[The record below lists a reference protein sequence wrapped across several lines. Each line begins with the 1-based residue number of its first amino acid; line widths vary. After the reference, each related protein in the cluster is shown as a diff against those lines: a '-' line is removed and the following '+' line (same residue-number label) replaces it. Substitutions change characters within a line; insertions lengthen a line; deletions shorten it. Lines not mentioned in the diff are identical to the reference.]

1 MKMTEGLLEGIRVLD
16 FTGFLAG
23 PYCGMFLADMGA
35 DVIKV
40 ENLLTKGE
48 FCRYARPLD
57 AKTGRSMYF
66 GNLNRN
72 KRGFAVNLKSEEG
85 KKVFSELVK
94 SADVLLENMRPGVIK
109 KLGFGYEECKSLNP
123 RIIFASIS
131 GFGQYGPYFSRPGY
145 DLIAQAMGGSM
156 SITGWPGSEPTR
168 AGMAIGDMMAGM
180 NCCMGILAS
189 LIKRQKTGVGQ
200 RIDVALVDSIVSGME
215 AKLMQYLYTGKVP
228 EKTGNKYISSAP
240 YDSFK
245 AKDAYFVLASGT
257 DKHFEHLSAA
267 MGMPE
272 LAKDPL
278 YENTELRKKN
288 ADSLKK
294 IIEAWASDKTSREVV
309 DIILG
314 VGVPA
319 GPIYDIADVC
329 NDKNIVEAREM
340 LVKVPDKDGGEFTV
354 LGNPIKM
361 DEYPCTSRK
370 SAPDLGEDNV
380 EIMKELGFS
389 DDEITEMKACG
400 AIK

>member
-1 MKMTEGLLEGIRVLD
+1 MSEKLLEGIRVLD

-40 ENLLTKGE
+40 ENLLTNGE
-48 FCRYARPLD
+48 FCRHARPLE
-57 AKTGRSMYF
+57 KSTNRSMYF

-72 KRGFAVNLKSEEG
+72 KRGFAVNLKSEDG
-85 KKVFSELVK
+85 KKVFSELIK

-109 KLGFGYEECKSLNP
+109 KLGFGYEECKALNP
-123 RIIFASIS
+123 RLIFASIS
-131 GFGQYGPYFSRPGY
+131 GFGQHGPYSSRPGY

-189 LIKRQKTGVGQ
+189 LIKRQQTGVGQ
-200 RIDVALVDSIVSGME
+200 RIDVALVDSIVSGLE
-215 AKLMQYLYTGKVP
+215 AKCMQYLYTDVIP
-228 EKTGNKYISSAP
+228 QKTGNRYISSAP

-257 DKHFEHLSAA
+257 EKHFELLSNA

-272 LAKDPL
+272 LSQNPL

-294 IIEAWASDKTSREVV
+294 IIEDWASNKTSCEVV
-309 DIILG
+309 DIILKA
-314 VGVPA
+314 GVPA
-319 GPIYDIADVC
+319 GPIYDISDVC

-340 LVKVPDKDGGEFTV
+340 LVKVPDKEAGELTV

-361 DEYPCTSRK
+361 DTYPCTYRK
-370 SAPDLGEDNV
+370 SAPDLGEDNA

-389 DDEITEMKACG
+389 DAEISKLKAEH
-400 AIK
+400 IIN

>member
-1 MKMTEGLLEGIRVLD
+1 M
-16 FTGFLAG
+16 
-23 PYCGMFLADMGA
+23 
-35 DVIKV
+35 
-40 ENLLTKGE
+40 
-48 FCRYARPLD
+48 
-57 AKTGRSMYF
+57 
-66 GNLNRN
+66 
-72 KRGFAVNLKSEEG
+72 KSEEG

-189 LIKRQKTGVGQ
+189 LIKRQKTSVGQ

-314 VGVPA
+314 AGVPA

-361 DEYPCTSRK
+361 DEYPCTYRK

-389 DDEITEMKACG
+389 DDEITELKACG

>member
-1 MKMTEGLLEGIRVLD
+1 
-16 FTGFLAG
+16 
-23 PYCGMFLADMGA
+23 
-35 DVIKV
+35 
-40 ENLLTKGE
+40 
-48 FCRYARPLD
+48 
-57 AKTGRSMYF
+57 MYF

-72 KRGFAVNLKSEEG
+72 KRGFAVNLKSEDG
-85 KKVFSELVK
+85 KKAFAELVK

-109 KLGFGYEECKSLNP
+109 KLGFGYEECKALNP

-131 GFGQYGPYFSRPGY
+131 GFGQYGPYSSRPGY

-200 RIDVALVDSIVSGME
+200 KIDVALVDSIVSGLE
-215 AKLMQYLYTGKVP
+215 AKCMQYLYTGKVP

-272 LAKDPL
+272 LAQNPL
-278 YENTELRKKN
+278 YKNTELRKKN

-294 IIEAWASDKTSREVV
+294 IIEDWASDKTSREVV

-314 VGVPA
+314 AGVPA

-329 NDKNIVEAREM
+329 NDKNIVEARDM
-340 LVKVPDKDGGEFTV
+340 LVKVPDKKAGEFTV

-361 DEYPCTSRK
+361 DTYPCTYRK
-370 SAPDLGEDNV
+370 SAPDLGEDDV
-380 EIMKELGFS
+380 DIMKELGFS
-389 DDEITEMKACG
+389 DEQIAAMQADG